1 MSYSNYKSKKSQ
13 TFITPDSGVIE
24 NRPYSDYVG
33 KIQPDYIQPPKC
45 ECNKGKYSNYKK
57 FNSRLANEAMRSDI
71 VNMTL
76 SMERIRESISEGI
89 IGLLEDELMD
99 SDFFKP
105 LFQASVAGIQPPPPK
120 IEIPDDKAIESDV
133 QVLLPDFRAE
143 TSTLLDEEKVYVVGL
158 KKNYELVVK
167 LATDEHIPE
176 SNALTF
182 ASIIHERLGEIFEQ
196 EDYSVLYKAYQAQ
209 NPDIANI
216 LSQRS
221 LSVDD
226 KRKLMDVML
235 VEATSTYEKY
245 YGTPTKTVIR
255 EFERRK
261 QILENKLFGLIDEQ
275 TKDQDL
281 IDYSQLILDFA
292 AQSAKAE
299 LAKIDAEN
307 KFRGKRKQGAPR
319 KLESRTA
326 ANIKEFFKNHE
337 FLGDK
342 KHNVYKDIKT
352 KTKIGKYL
360 N

>member
-1 MSYSNYKSKKSQ
+1 MSYSA
-13 TFITPDSGVIE
+13 
-24 NRPYSDYVG
+24 YVG
-33 KIQPDYIQPPKC
+33 KKLRTTVNKYKVIEHRPYTDYEGKILKPYVQPPKC
-45 ECNKGKYSNYKK
+45 ECDKGKYSNYKK
-57 FNSRLANEAMRSDI
+57 FNPKKASEKLRSDFT
-71 VNMTL
+71 NLTL
-76 SMERIRESISEGI
+76 AMERIRESISNGI

-105 LFQASVAGIQPPPPK
+105 LFQASVAGIQPGPPK

-167 LATDEHIPE
+167 LATDERIPE

-226 KRKLMDVML
+226 KQKLMDVML
-235 VEATSTYEKY
+235 VEAASTYEKH
-245 YGTPTKTVIR
+245 YGTPTKIIMR
-255 EFERRK
+255 EFEEK
-261 QILENKLFGLIDEQ
+261 KKKYEDIIYASYIPDLELYDKSVLEYA
-275 TKDQDL
+275 K
-281 IDYSQLILDFA
+281 LILDFSS
-292 AQSAKAE
+292 QKAKAQVTHYEE
-299 LAKIDAEN
+299 LKKN
-307 KFRGKRKQGAPR
+307 NRSRKGRPPQ
-319 KLESRTA
+319 LESRTKTFVQEYFSEVKKKNGIA
-326 ANIKEFFKNHE
+326 ATIM
-337 FLGDK
+337 
-342 KHNVYKDIKT
+342 KT
-352 KTKIGKYL
+352 STLANYL